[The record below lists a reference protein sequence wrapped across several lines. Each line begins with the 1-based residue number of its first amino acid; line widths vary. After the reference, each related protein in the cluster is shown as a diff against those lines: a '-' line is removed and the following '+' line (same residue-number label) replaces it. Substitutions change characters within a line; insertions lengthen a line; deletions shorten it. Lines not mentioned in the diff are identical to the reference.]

1 MRAFLCA
8 VAAAGA
14 LAIAAYFVLAP
25 VQKTVDLAFKTESVR
40 L

>member
-8 VAAAGA
+8 VAATVVLA
-14 LAIAAYFVLAP
+14 LVAYFVLAP
-25 VQKTVDLAFKTESVR
+25 VQKTVDQAFKTEAVR

>member
-8 VAAAGA
+8 VATAAV
-14 LAIAAYFVLAP
+14 LAFAAYFILASA
-25 VQKTVDLAFKTESVR
+25 QKTVDQAFRTEAVR

>member
-1 MRAFLCA
+1 MRACLCA

-25 VQKTVDLAFKTESVR
+25 VQKTVDQAFKTEAVR

>member
-8 VAAAGA
+8 VAAAVA
-14 LAIAAYFVLAP
+14 LAIVAHLVLAS
-25 VQKTVDLAFKTESVR
+25 VQKTADQAFRTEAVR

>member
-14 LAIAAYFVLAP
+14 LAIAADFVLAP
-25 VQKTVDLAFKTESVR
+25 VQKTVDQAFKTEAVR

>member
-25 VQKTVDLAFKTESVR
+25 VQKTVDQVFKTEAVR

>member
-8 VAAAGA
+8 VAAAVILA
-14 LAIAAYFVLAP
+14 LVAYFVLAP
-25 VQKTVDLAFKTESVR
+25 AQKTVDQVFRTEAVR

>member
-8 VAAAGA
+8 VAAAVA
-14 LAIAAYFVLAP
+14 LAIVAYFALAP
-25 VQKTVDLAFKTESVR
+25 VQKTADQAFRTEAVR